1 MCVVKRGVGGGGGR
15 ERWFLEYTKKQ
26 FIDIFFF
33 TIDVKIRGVAPIRN
47 FESMNCNFFC
57 YVR

>member
-1 MCVVKRGVGGGGGR
+1 MRGGGGGGGKGG
-15 ERWFLEYTKKQ
+15 FLSIQKKQ

-47 FESMNCNFFC
+47 VESMNCNFFC